1 MKKPYNN
8 KLPLKQTSKTLI
20 NKKNQRIKLI
30 KLFKTSPNVQKML
43 LMNYHFKLIMPI
55 MIYKASKNRLK
66 QEINLLRLPLMVQI
80 HRMLHYKNKLL
91 LPKLLPKMLLKLLK
105 TLELLRNKPLLL
117 QKKLLS
123 NIIMHGMLLKK
134 PQTPPI
140 MHKRD

>member
-1 MKKPYNN
+1 
-8 KLPLKQTSKTLI
+8 
-20 NKKNQRIKLI
+20 
-30 KLFKTSPNVQKML
+30 
-43 LMNYHFKLIMPI
+43 

-66 QEINLLRLPLMVQI
+66 QEINLLRPPLMVQI
-80 HRMLHYKNKLL
+80 HRMLHYKNKLI
-91 LPKLLPKMLLKLLK
+91 LPKLLLKMLLKLLK